1 MCIRDRSFY
10 NVFLNFIEMKKII
23 LGLALCVS
31 VFGFSQGNTHTQA
44 AGKFEG
50 LAMTPPM
57 GWNSWNTFATN
68 IDEKLIKET
77 ADIMVSS
84 GLAAAGYNYIVL
96 DDGWMTRERD
106 ANGDLVPDPVKFPSG
121 MKALID
127 YVHSKGLKFGLYN
140 CAGTQTCAGYPGTRG
155 YEYQDARFYAKLG
168 IDFLKYD
175 WCNTKGITAPEAYTT
190 MSNALK
196 TAGRP
201 IVFSLCEWGDNQPW
215 EWGKPVGNLWRIS
228 GDIYPCFD
236 CEYKHPENWSS
247 WGFMKIAEMRKDI
260 RKYSGPDHWNDFDMM
275 EVGNEMND
283 TEDKSHF
290 AMWCMLSSPLFT
302 GNDYR
307 KMSKETLAILTNKE
321 LIAVNQDKLGIQG
334 FKHSAEDGLEV
345 WVKPLSDGNWAVTF
359 LNRSEVSK
367 KINFDWKK
375 NAIKDV
381 DFGYE
386 ADFNK
391 TTFKLKNLWTNKDSG
406 NTKKNFTAELASH
419 DCITLKLSL

>member
-1 MCIRDRSFY
+1 
-10 NVFLNFIEMKKII
+10 MKKTV
-23 LGLALCVS
+23 LLLAVLSCFN
-31 VFGFSQGNTHTQA
+31 FGFSQGNTHTQT

-68 IDEKLIKET
+68 IDEKLVKET

-96 DDGWMTRERD
+96 DDGWMTKERN
-106 ANGDLVPDPVKFPSG
+106 ANGDLVPDPVKFPNG
-121 MKALID
+121 MKAVID

-236 CEYKHPENWSS
+236 CEFKHPENWSS

-321 LIAVNQDKLGIQG
+321 LIAINQDKLGIQG
-334 FKHSAEDGLEV
+334 FKHAIEDGVEV

-359 LNRSEVSK
+359 LNRTDVAK

-375 NAIKDV
+375 NTIKDA

-386 ADFNK
+386 ADFAK
-391 TTFKLKNLWTNKDSG
+391 STFKIKNLWTNKEAG

>member
-1 MCIRDRSFY
+1 
-10 NVFLNFIEMKKII
+10 MKKII
-23 LGLALCVS
+23 YSILSLALS
-31 VFGFSQGNTHTQA
+31 VTAFAQGNVYKQEPT
-44 AGKFEG
+44 KFEG

-68 IDEKLIKET
+68 IDEDLVKQT

-84 GLAAAGYNYIVL
+84 GMRDAGYTYIVL

-106 ANGDLVPDPVKFPSG
+106 ENGNLVPDPKKFPSG

-140 CAGTQTCAGYPGTRG
+140 CAGTKTCAGYPGTRG
-155 YEYQDARFYAKLG
+155 YEYQDARFYASLG

-175 WCNTKGITAPEAYTT
+175 WCNTEGINATEAYTT

-201 IVFSLCEWGDNQPW
+201 ILFSLCEWGDNQPW
-215 EWGKPVGNLWRIS
+215 EWGEPLGNMWRIS

-236 CEYKHPENWSS
+236 CEFKHPENWSS
-247 WGFMKIAEMRKDI
+247 WGFMKIVDMRKGI

-290 AMWCMLSSPLFT
+290 SIWCMVASPLIA
-302 GNDYR
+302 GNDFR
-307 KMSKETLAILTNKE
+307 SMSKETLEILTNKDM
-321 LIAVNQDKLGIQG
+321 IAINQDKLGIQG
-334 FKHSAEDGLEV
+334 FRYNNDNGLET
-345 WVKPLSDGNWAVTF
+345 WVKPLENGNWAIAF
-359 LNRSEVSK
+359 LNRSEDDMS
-367 KINFDWKK
+367 INFNWKEHT
-375 NAIKDV
+375 IKD
-381 DFGYE
+381 DI
-386 ADFNK
+386 FNLQ
-391 TTFKLKNLWTNKDSG
+391 TSFDSATYDIYDVWNHKKAG
-406 NTKKNFTAELASH
+406 NTKKAFKGKVAPH
-419 DCITLKLSL
+419 DIVVLRLSKK

>member
-1 MCIRDRSFY
+1 
-10 NVFLNFIEMKKII
+10 MKRII
-23 LGLALCVS
+23 LVIALSFS
-31 VFGFSQGNTHTQA
+31 VFGFSQGNTHTQG

-57 GWNSWNTFATN
+57 GWNSWNTFETN
-68 IDEKLIKET
+68 IDEKLVKET

-84 GLAAAGYNYIVL
+84 GMAAAGYNYIVL
-96 DDGWMTRERD
+96 DDGWMGKERD
-106 ANGDLVPDPVKFPSG
+106 VNGDLVPDPVKFPGG
-121 MKALID
+121 MKAVID
-127 YVHSKGLKFGLYN
+127 YVHNKGLKFGLYN

-155 YEYQDARFYAKLG
+155 YEYQDARFYGRLG

-175 WCNTKGITAPEAYTT
+175 WCNTQGITAKEAYTT

-236 CEYKHPENWSS
+236 CEYKHEAGNWSS
-247 WGFMKIAEMRKDI
+247 WGFMKIIEMRKDI

-275 EVGNEMND
+275 EIGDGMTNI
-283 TEDKSHF
+283 EDKSHF
-290 AMWCMLSSPLFT
+290 AMWCMMASPLIA
-302 GNDYR
+302 GNDFR

-334 FKHSAEDGLEV
+334 FKYAANEGLEV
-345 WVKPLSDGNWAVTF
+345 WVKPLSEGNWAVTF
-359 LNRSEVSK
+359 LNKTDVPKE
-367 KINFDWKK
+367 INFDWKK
-375 NAIKDV
+375 HRIKDA

-386 ADFNK
+386 LDLNK
-391 TTFKLKNLWTNKDSG
+391 MVFKLKDLWENKEAGS
-406 NTKKNFTAELASH
+406 TKKSFQANIASH
-419 DCITLKLSL
+419 DVITLRLIP

>member
-1 MCIRDRSFY
+1 
-10 NVFLNFIEMKKII
+10 MKKII
-23 LGLALCVS
+23 LGLALCTS
-31 VFGFSQGNTHTQA
+31 FFGFSQGNTHTQA

-68 IDEKLIKET
+68 IDEKLVKET

-106 ANGDLVPDPVKFPSG
+106 ANGDLVPDPVKFPNG

-236 CEYKHPENWSS
+236 CEFKHPENWSS

-359 LNRSEVSK
+359 LNRSEVTK

>member
-1 MCIRDRSFY
+1 M
-10 NVFLNFIEMKKII
+10 MKRII
-23 LGLALCVS
+23 LIFISSISFL
-31 VFGFSQGNTHTQA
+31 GFSQGNTHTQSG
-44 AGKFEG
+44 GKFEG
-50 LAMTPPM
+50 LSMTPPM

-68 IDEKLIKET
+68 IDEKLVKET

-84 GLAAAGYNYIVL
+84 GMAAAGYNYIVL
-96 DDGWMTRERD
+96 DDGWMTKERD
-106 ANGDLVPDPVKFPSG
+106 VNGDLVPDPVKFPNG
-121 MKALID
+121 MKAVID

-155 YEYQDARFYAKLG
+155 YEYQDARFYAKLE

-236 CEYKHPENWSS
+236 CEFKHPENWSS
-247 WGFMKIAEMRKDI
+247 WGFMKIVEMRKDI

-290 AMWCMLSSPLFT
+290 AMWCMMASPLVA
-302 GNDYR
+302 GNDFR

-321 LIAVNQDKLGIQG
+321 LIAVDQDKLGIQG
-334 FKHSAEDGLEV
+334 FKYSAEDGLEV

-359 LNRSEVSK
+359 LNRSEVAK
-367 KINFDWKK
+367 KISFDWKK
-375 NAIKDV
+375 HIIKDA

-386 ADFNK
+386 ADFSK
-391 TTFKLKNLWTNKDSG
+391 TVFKLKDLWKNKEVG
-406 NTKKNFTAELASH
+406 NTKKNFVSDLAPH
-419 DCITLKLSL
+419 DVITLRLIP

>member
-1 MCIRDRSFY
+1 
-10 NVFLNFIEMKKII
+10 MKKII
-23 LGLALCVS
+23 LVIALCIS
-31 VFGFSQGNTHTQA
+31 GLGFSQGNTHTQA

-57 GWNSWNTFATN
+57 GWNSWNTFETN
-68 IDEKLIKET
+68 IDEKLVKET

-84 GLAAAGYNYIVL
+84 GMAAAGYNYIVL

-106 ANGDLVPDPVKFPSG
+106 ANGDLVPDPVKFPNG
-121 MKALID
+121 MKAVID

-175 WCNTKGITAPEAYTT
+175 WCNTQGITAKEAYST

-196 TAGRP
+196 TAGKP

-215 EWGKPVGNLWRIS
+215 EWGKLIGNLWRIS

-236 CEYKHPENWSS
+236 CEFKHEQGNWSS
-247 WGFMKIAEMRKDI
+247 WGFMKIIEMRKDI

-275 EVGNEMND
+275 EVGDGMTN
-283 TEDKSHF
+283 TEDKAHF
-290 AMWCMLSSPLFT
+290 TMWCMMASPLIA
-302 GNDYR
+302 GNDFR
-307 KMSKETLAILTNKE
+307 KMSKETLAILTNAA
-321 LIAVNQDKLGIQG
+321 LIAVNQDKIGIQG
-334 FKHSAEDGLEV
+334 FKYAAEDGLEV
-345 WVKPLSDGNWAVTF
+345 WVKPLSNGNWAITF
-359 LNRSEVSK
+359 LNRSERIK

-375 NAIKDV
+375 NTIKDV
-381 DFGYE
+381 DFGYL
-386 ADFNK
+386 ADFNS
-391 TTFKLKNLWTNKDSG
+391 TVFKITDLWKNKETG
-406 NTKKNFTAELASH
+406 NTRKNFFSELAPH
-419 DCITLKLSL
+419 DVIALKLTRKTE

>member
-1 MCIRDRSFY
+1 
-10 NVFLNFIEMKKII
+10 MKKTIV
-23 LGLALCVS
+23 LLAVLS
-31 VFGFSQGNTHTQA
+31 SFNFGFSQGNTYTQTG
-44 AGKFEG
+44 GKFEG

-68 IDEKLIKET
+68 IDEKLVKET

-96 DDGWMTRERD
+96 DDGWMTKERD
-106 ANGDLVPDPVKFPSG
+106 ANGDLVPDPAKFPNG

-236 CEYKHPENWSS
+236 CEFKHPENWSS

-321 LIAVNQDKLGIQG
+321 LIAINQDKLGIQG

-359 LNRSEVSK
+359 LNRSDVSK

-375 NAIKDV
+375 NTFKDV

-391 TTFKLKNLWTNKDSG
+391 TAFKLKNLWTNKEAG

>member
-1 MCIRDRSFY
+1 MMKNIISAL
-10 NVFLNFIEMKKII
+10 FLCAS
-23 LGLALCVS
+23 AL
-31 VFGFSQGNTHTQA
+31 GFSQGNTHTQTG
-44 AGKFEG
+44 GKFEG

-68 IDEKLIKET
+68 IDEKLVKET

-96 DDGWMTRERD
+96 DDGWMTKERD
-106 ANGDLVPDPVKFPSG
+106 ANGDLVPDPVKFPNG
-121 MKALID
+121 MKAVVD
-127 YVHSKGLKFGLYN
+127 FVHSKGLKFGLYN

-155 YEYQDARFYAKLG
+155 YEYQDARFYAKLE

-175 WCNTKGITAPEAYTT
+175 WCNTKGIIATEAYTT

-236 CEYKHPENWSS
+236 CEFKHPENWSS

-321 LIAVNQDKLGIQG
+321 LIAINQDKLGIQG
-334 FKHSAEDGLEV
+334 FKYAVEDGVEV
-345 WVKPLSDGNWAVTF
+345 WVKPLSGGNWAVTF
-359 LNRSEVSK
+359 LNRTDAAK

-375 NAIKDV
+375 NTVKDV

-386 ADFNK
+386 ADFAK
-391 TTFKLKNLWTNKDSG
+391 STFKLKNLWTNKEAG

-419 DCITLKLSL
+419 DCITLKLSLLNKE

>member
-1 MCIRDRSFY
+1 
-10 NVFLNFIEMKKII
+10 MKKII
-23 LGLALCVS
+23 LVFALS
-31 VFGFSQGNTHTQA
+31 LGNFAFSQGNTHTQA

-57 GWNSWNTFATN
+57 GWNSWNTFAAN
-68 IDEKLIKET
+68 IDENLVKQT

-84 GLAAAGYNYIVL
+84 GMAAAGYYYIVL
-96 DDGWMTRERD
+96 DDGWMAKERD
-106 ANGDLVPDPVKFPSG
+106 ADGDLIPDPVKFPNG
-121 MKALID
+121 MKAVID
-127 YVHSKGLKFGLYN
+127 YVHGKGLKFGLYN

-155 YEYQDARFYAKLG
+155 HEYQDARFYAKLG

-175 WCNTKGITAPEAYTT
+175 WCNTQGITAKEAYTT

-236 CEYKHPENWSS
+236 CEFKHPENWSS
-247 WGFMKIAEMRKDI
+247 WGFMKIVEMRKDI

-290 AMWCMLSSPLFT
+290 AMWCMMASPLLA
-302 GNDYR
+302 GNDVR

-334 FKHSAEDGLEV
+334 FKYSAEDGLEV

-359 LNRSEVSK
+359 LNRSDELK

-375 NAIKDV
+375 HVIRDV
-381 DFGYE
+381 DFGFE
-386 ADFNK
+386 ADCSK
-391 TTFKLKNLWTNKDSG
+391 KVYKLKDLWKNKEAGS
-406 NTKKNFTAELASH
+406 TKKNFISDLASH
-419 DCITLKLSL
+419 DVITLRLIP